1 LRPSGSYG
9 RNRRDFCRV
18 ARQSVSKAA
27 TAPTS
32 WTGGAG
38 SDTLDHI
45 CLVMHGTFAV
55 QHVLKNFGADVEANA
70 PVGRFV
76 RRPQNATKTV
86 ITGKMIIER
95 QHCLLPQE
103 LGSAPGFH

>member
-1 LRPSGSYG
+1 MSFVGTEGELRPSSSYG

-45 CLVMHGTFAV
+45 CLVMHGTFAM
-55 QHVLKNFGADVEANA
+55 QHVLKISE
-70 PVGRFV
+70 PMLKRT
-76 RRPQNATKTV
+76 R
-86 ITGKMIIER
+86 
-95 QHCLLPQE
+95 LLA
-103 LGSAPGFH
+103 GSSVAYRTQPKPSSLAK